1 VRESRPGSEHLRQ
14 IGAHQVAA
22 IMQAAVAFRAVA
34 VELLIPFSSCCRCDR
49 TFSILDAKHVKLVK
63 LVFDVAE
70 DQIRSGPQPSRASSP
85 GANTKLLAAEA
96 PHTSSIWPSSGHI
109 FMFIGIDGDSRG
121 ASNGGSKTWHFS
133 KRVTPPNTTSR
144 RKRTWRGSPRIRAPR
159 RRDQLRARAGERERA
174 GAASKIYSVL
184 QRVTAT
190 LLQEIDKLITEL
202 RVLRDMLS
210 GRASEEGVTT
220 GHWCMHC
227 RRSAFVG

>member
-109 FMFIGIDGDSRG
+109 FMFIGIDGALPRG
-121 ASNGGSKTWHFS
+121 VERGIQNMAFLKTRHTAEHDQS
-133 KRVTPPNTTSR
+133 AETDVEGKSANSCAATS
-144 RKRTWRGSPRIRAPR
+144 
-159 RRDQLRARAGERERA
+159 
-174 GAASKIYSVL
+174 
-184 QRVTAT
+184 
-190 LLQEIDKLITEL
+190 
-202 RVLRDMLS
+202 
-210 GRASEEGVTT
+210 
-220 GHWCMHC
+220 
-227 RRSAFVG
+227 